1 MKKLLWLIIPSL
13 LISLF
18 IYLFYRTDKTVVND
32 IFMAVFSRSAYYS
45 LRSAVNQALPL
56 PNLIIYSLP
65 EGLWVFCI
73 TLTSKPYY
81 LRVGRLQF
89 NLMYLPLVFS
99 VGLELL
105 QLVHITNGRFDW
117 LDIASAILFWATGM
131 LVLPYQ
137 RPLQNALR
145 PFTAQSL
152 LCLLSYIIVYFA
164 HVWK

>member
-1 MKKLLWLIIPSL
+1 MVPSL
-13 LISLF
+13 LVSLF

-32 IFMAVFSRSAYYS
+32 IFIAVFSRSTYYS
-45 LRSAVNQALPL
+45 LRSAINRVLPL
-56 PNLIIYSLP
+56 PDLIIYSLP

-81 LRVGRLQF
+81 LVAGQLHF
-89 NLMYLPLVFS
+89 KLLYLPLVFS

-117 LDIASAILFWATGM
+117 LDIASSVIFWAIGM
-131 LVLPYQ
+131 LVLPNR
-137 RPLQNALR
+137 RPLQNAFE

-152 LCLLSYIIVYFA
+152 LCLLSYVIVYFA

>member
-1 MKKLLWLIIPSL
+1 MKKLLWLIVPSL

-32 IFMAVFSRSAYYS
+32 IFMAVFSRSAYYH
-45 LRSAVNQALPL
+45 LRSVVNQWLPL
-56 PNLIIYSLP
+56 PDILVYSLP

-81 LRVGRLQF
+81 LKAGAMQL
-89 NLMYLPLVFS
+89 NLLYLPLLFS
-99 VGLELL
+99 VGLELM
-105 QLVHITNGRFDW
+105 QLLHMTNGRFDW
-117 LDIASAILFWATGM
+117 LDIASSVIFWALAM
-131 LVLPYQ
+131 WVLPNT

-152 LCLLSYIIVYFA
+152 LCLWSYVIVYFA

>member
-1 MKKLLWLIIPSL
+1 MKKLLWLIVPGL
-13 LISLF
+13 LVSLF

-32 IFMAVFSRSAYYS
+32 IFMAIFSRSTYYGS
-45 LRSAVNQALPL
+45 RSAVNRCLPL
-56 PNLIIYSLP
+56 PDILIYSLP

-81 LRVGRLQF
+81 LKAARLQF
-89 NLMYLPLVFS
+89 NLMYLPLIFS

-117 LDIASAILFWATGM
+117 LDIASSVLFWAIGM
-131 LVLPYQ
+131 RALPN
-137 RPLQNALR
+137 RGAMQNALH

-152 LCLLSYIIVYFA
+152 LCLVCYVIVYFA